1 MESVQLGEIERLAE
15 EELGALAGRG
25 NKIMLRAKVRRFDER
40 SRKHALQM
48 ARLRAPPP
56 ESQESDRVSSDTS
69 DDEIRER
76 AEMEFGASHRDDEA
90 HKSGKVGKEEMD
102 FPVGVPGT

>member
-25 NKIMLRAKVRRFDER
+25 NKILLRAKLRRFDER
-40 SRKHALQM
+40 SRKQALQM
-48 ARLRAPPP
+48 AKLRAPPQ
-56 ESQESDRVSSDTS
+56 ESQSDRVSSDTS

-76 AEMEFGASHRDDEA
+76 SEMEFGASHRDDEA